1 MRLVATAILAV
12 CLLGC
17 ERYEKVVYYN
27 PPMGRLPGAQTGMQP
42 VTRASNS
49 GGAAQTGDGEIVI
62 ENEDGTVTLVSQNA
76 LQMLSHIRR
85 LLAENDEALFT
96 EQILSARTRN
106 EFTER
111 GYDPAEAFKELKR
124 REKDVMKL
132 LARMPM
138 GEFTPGLY
146 LEQIGQ
152 GTFRLALYGRAG
164 EGLEWT
170 FVDIVVERGV
180 WRLRWFG

>member
-1 MRLVATAILAV
+1 MRLLATAMVGA

-17 ERYEKVVYYN
+17 ERYEKVVSYN
-27 PPMGRLPGAQTGMQP
+27 APMARLPGAQTGIQP
-42 VTRASNS
+42 VKPGSNT
-49 GGAAQTGDGEIVI
+49 GKAALPNDGKIVI

-76 LQMLSHIRR
+76 LQMLTHIRR
-85 LLAENDEALFT
+85 LLAEDNEELFT
-96 EQILSARTRN
+96 EQILSTRTAK
-106 EFTER
+106 EFSER

-180 WRLRWFG
+180 WKLRWFG